1 MNDTAINQ
9 NDTTIDPVNTEV
21 QPRQLENETLKNMIS
36 NPGSDPVQ
44 LINMILQ
51 ELAYLLASDI
61 LFEPTEDGVRLRAR
75 IDGVLYEVGTMSHQ
89 MYAAVSSRIKI
100 ICNLDI
106 TRKSQVQEG
115 QFTVE
120 HQNGIINLRVEIVET
135 VHGELIVLRLHEKST
150 IVMKLTELGFS
161 KTAYD
166 DYYKMLEQKSGLV
179 LVCGPTGSGKTTTLY
194 STLGVLNQG
203 QNYNIMTVEDPVE
216 FHLEGTNQIQTSKE
230 RNFAFADG
238 LRTILRLSPDI
249 VLVGEIRDKETAE
262 IAVESGLT
270 GLLVLSTLHA
280 EDSVGALFRMLDLGV
295 ETYLLNSSLVGIVSQ
310 RLVRRNCPACLETYQ
325 PTQEETDIFQN
336 IMGRPPNRLVK
347 SRGCPTCQNLAYKGR
362 VGIYEVLKIDARI
375 RGLIRERASEQ
386 EFRDMVKEI
395 NLVTLLK
402 DGLLKCEQG
411 ITTIDEVLRN
421 SLRVE

>member
-1 MNDTAINQ
+1 MDNTALNQINL
-9 NDTTIDPVNTEV
+9 EE
-21 QPRQLENETLKNMIS
+21 QPRKLGNMNLEAAIS
-36 NPGSDPVQ
+36 DPASDPVQ
-44 LINMILQ
+44 LINLILQ
-51 ELAYLLASDI
+51 ELAYILASDI
-61 LFEPTEDGVRLRAR
+61 LFEPAQEGVRLRAR
-75 IDGVLYEVGTMSHQ
+75 IDGVLYEAGIMSHA
-89 MYAAVSSRIKI
+89 MYAAVSSRIKV

-106 TRKSQVQEG
+106 TKKSHVQEG

-135 VHGELIVLRLHEKST
+135 IYGELIVLRLHEKST
-150 IVMKLTELGFS
+150 IVMKLSELGFS
-161 KTAYD
+161 KSSYD
-166 DYYKMLEQKSGLV
+166 EYHKMLEQRSGLI

-203 QNYNIMTVEDPVE
+203 GNYNIMTVEDPVE
-216 FHLEGTNQIQTSKE
+216 FHLENTNQIQTSKE
-230 RNFAFADG
+230 KKFAFADG

-295 ETYLLNSSLVGIVSQ
+295 ETYLLNSSLMGIVSQ

-325 PTQEETDIFQN
+325 PTQEEIDIFQN

-347 SRGCPTCQNLAYKGR
+347 SRGCPTCQNLAYRGR
-362 VGIYEVLKIDARI
+362 VGIYEVMRIDAKI
-375 RGLIRERASEQ
+375 RDLIRSQASEKQ
-386 EFRDMVKEI
+386 FRDMLKEM
-395 NLVTLLK
+395 NFMTLLR
-402 DGLLKCEQG
+402 DGLQKCEQG

>member
-1 MNDTAINQ
+1 
-9 NDTTIDPVNTEV
+9 
-21 QPRQLENETLKNMIS
+21 
-36 NPGSDPVQ
+36 
-44 LINMILQ
+44 
-51 ELAYLLASDI
+51 
-61 LFEPTEDGVRLRAR
+61 VRLRAR
-75 IDGVLYEVGTMSHQ
+75 IDGVLYEAGTMSHT
-89 MYAAVSSRIKI
+89 MYASVSSRIKI

-135 VHGELIVLRLHEKST
+135 IHGELIVFRLHEKST
-150 IVMKLTELGFS
+150 IVMKLSELGFS
-161 KTAYD
+161 KSAYD
-166 DYYKMLEQKSGLV
+166 DYYKMLKQKSGLI

-194 STLGVLNQG
+194 STLGVLNKG
-203 QNYNIMTVEDPVE
+203 QNFNIMTVEDPVE
-216 FHLEGTNQIQTSKE
+216 FHLDGTNQIETSKE
-230 RNFAFADG
+230 RDFAFADG

-295 ETYLLNSSLVGIVSQ
+295 ETYLLNSSLMGIVSQ
-310 RLVRRNCPACLETYQ
+310 RLVRRNCPVCLETYQ
-325 PTQEETDIFQN
+325 PTQEEIDIFQN

-347 SRGCPTCQNLAYKGR
+347 SKGCPTCQNLAFKGR
-362 VGIYEVLKIDARI
+362 VGIYEVMRIDANI
-375 RGLIRERASEQ
+375 RDLIRRQASEQ
-386 EFRDMVKEI
+386 DFRKT
-395 NLVTLLK
+395 LVEMNFTTLLK

-411 ITTIDEVLRN
+411 ITTISEVLRN
-421 SLRVE
+421 SLRVD